1 MAARPSDTV
10 FILKKD
16 IENGY
21 IKIKTQDDFME
32 YWIYT
37 GPKQAYMDTNGILVE
52 KITEGEEKLNLVVVC
67 ENDPKHIMKDAPNHY
82 VVSGVRFDG
91 DELVDYLSK
100 TGRTL

>member
-67 ENDPKHIMKDAPNHY
+67 ENVPKLIMTDAPNHY